1 MVSSEDWDYIV
12 VGGGL
17 AGCVVASRLKEYKQ
31 TARILVI
38 EAGAD
43 VSHDQGILNFQSL
56 DFSGQKF
63 AWTYET
69 LPQEQ
74 LEKRKVDIPAGKAL
88 GGGSVINGCGW
99 FRGSRADFDSW
110 ADLVQEPRWSY
121 EGQLQYFKKTEKW
134 HDNENAEEHGHDG
147 KFQIESPVS
156 TNREYPLADLTAQ
169 AWREMGIEPLPG
181 NDMNAGANLG
191 YGQLNENRRE
201 GARQIAPLA
210 YSLEGV
216 TVMTDSHVASILLS
230 DGENGGEPKATG
242 VRLTNETEIRGK
254 QVIVSAG
261 AYRTPQILM
270 HSGLGPK
277 AVLEKHGI
285 RTVLDAPE
293 VGQNFS
299 DHVMVRMNWKLKDPS
314 KGYAIDFTNPLLA
327 KGTPIN
333 YVASTAVP
341 RGDLEAA
348 LARDDTDTGGKG
360 VADPD
365 HPLLKRD
372 FAMMETMVMYLGV
385 PPLGPDGIHIS
396 SFLMAMKPT
405 SRGTV
410 TISSRNPADP
420 PVLDPKYYATE
431 VDRYVWRH
439 GLRRV
444 ARLMTGETTVLGRE
458 VVEAEA
464 LPPDAGIEPLTIDAS
479 DEDLD
484 KRVRAQGISTY
495 HGAGSCSMGSVVDSD
510 LRFKGVRN
518 LRVVDASVIPIAIG
532 AHIQAA
538 VYALAEQAAFIISEG

>member
-1 MVSSEDWDYIV
+1 MVSFEGWDYIV

-31 TARILVI
+31 SARILVI

-63 AWTYET
+63 AWTYKS
-69 LPQEQ
+69 LPQEHFD
-74 LEKRKVDIPAGKAL
+74 KRKVDIPAGKAL
-88 GGGSVINGCGW
+88 GGGSIINGCGW

-110 ADLVQEPRWSY
+110 ADLVQDQRWSY
-121 EGQLQYFKKTEKW
+121 EGQLDYFKKTEKW
-134 HDNENAEEHGHDG
+134 YNDENANQHGHDG

-169 AWREMGIEPLPG
+169 AWREIGVEPLPG
-181 NDMNAGANLG
+181 NDMNFGTNLG

-216 TVMTDSHVASILLS
+216 TVMTDSMVASILLS
-230 DGENGGEPKATG
+230 EGENGGEPKATG
-242 VRLTNETEIRGK
+242 VRLTNETEIHGK

-261 AYRTPQILM
+261 AYRTPQVLM

-277 AVLEKHGI
+277 AVLEDHGI
-285 RTVLDAPE
+285 RTVLDAPG

-314 KGYAIDFTNPLLA
+314 QGYAIDFQNPLLA

-333 YVASTAVP
+333 HVASTAVP
-341 RGDLEAA
+341 REDLEAA
-348 LARDDTDTGGKG
+348 LAKDDTGGRG

-372 FAMMETMVMYLGV
+372 FAMMETMV
-385 PPLGPDGIHIS
+385 I
-396 SFLMAMKPT
+396 FLMAMKPT

-410 TISSRNPADP
+410 TISSRDPEDP

-444 ARLMTGETTVLGRE
+444 AALMTGDTTVLGRE
-458 VVEAEA
+458 IVEAEA
-464 LPPDAGIEPLTIDAS
+464 LPPDAGIEPLTTDTS

-510 LRFKGVRN
+510 LRFKGVQN

-532 AHIQAA
+532 AHIQAS